1 MRSEIDQAYYERN
14 KLVRFLAS
22 LFPAGIAKTDIPGWE
37 PEWHNCVYIDTPEGQ
52 LSWHYHDEEAHLFSA
67 LPPYEKPWDGH
78 STLEKY
84 LRLERLTVRRK
95 NAPEP
100 DVRDLHDKWRKT
112 VSFYPEDEKSTHFSD
127 IYALTLEA
135 FVAGR
140 NSK

>member
-1 MRSEIDQAYYERN
+1 MRSEIDPAYYERN

-22 LFPAGIAKTDIPGWE
+22 LFPAGIA
-37 PEWHNCVYIDTPEGQ
+37 HNCVYIDTPEGQ